1 MAGTIR
7 PKDYQRFS
15 KGVAMHQTTYQ
26 IADRTDSRKLTE
38 FLWKEGQFLLPMV
51 ELITGTEMAVD
62 ALIEVTGRAAI
73 EAVLTLS
80 AQDVAGPKH
89 PGKAAGEITW
99 YGRQQTTIPL
109 SERKLRVEKPR
120 LRRKGSGADKEV
132 PIPAYEAMVAN
143 SRLGQRI
150 LEILMHGISTR
161 NYRKVLPEMAET
173 VAVSKS
179 NLSREFIEASEQT
192 LKELCERRFEGQ
204 DILIVYLDGIQ
215 FGQTH
220 VMVALG
226 VDAQGYKHVL
236 GLREGSSENATVVK
250 DLLTDIVSRGLEAG
264 RRRLF
269 VIDGSKAL
277 RKAIDEVFGA
287 QNLIQRCRNHKIR
300 NVLDYLPQDRQETVR
315 CAMKAAFQLAAD
327 QGIAKLKKLSEWLIQ
342 EYPSA
347 AESLLEGLNEMFT
360 INRLDLPG
368 SLRRCLSST
377 NIIES
382 PNAGIR
388 QKTGRVTRWRDG
400 QMVLRW
406 TASALVTLEKRMRR
420 IMGHQ
425 QLWILEAK
433 LQDQNEEQGVARKV
447 KSA

>member
-1 MAGTIR
+1 
-7 PKDYQRFS
+7 
-15 KGVAMHQTTYQ
+15 MHQTTYQ
-26 IADRTDSRKLTE
+26 IADKTDSRQLTE
-38 FLWKEGQFLLPMV
+38 FLCKEGQFLLPMV
-51 ELITGTEMAVD
+51 QLICGAEMAVD
-62 ALIEVTGRAAI
+62 ELIEITGRAAI

-80 AQDVAGPKH
+80 AQEVAGPKH
-89 PGKAAGEITW
+89 PGKTTGEITW
-99 YGRQQTTIPL
+99 YGRQKTTIPL

-132 PIPAYEAMVAN
+132 AIPAYEALVGN

-173 VAVSKS
+173 IAVSKS
-179 NLSREFIEASEQT
+179 NLSREFIAASEQT
-192 LKELCERRFEGQ
+192 LKDLCERRFEGQ
-204 DILIVYLDGIQ
+204 NILIVYLDGIQ
-215 FGQTH
+215 FGPTH
-220 VMVALG
+220 VIVALG
-226 VDAQGYKHVL
+226 VDAEGYKHVL

-250 DLLTDIVSRGLEAG
+250 DLLTDLVARGLEAG

-277 RKAIDEVFGA
+277 RKAIDEVFGT
-287 QNLIQRCRNHKIR
+287 QNPIQRCRNHKIR

-315 CAMKAAFQLAAD
+315 CAMKAAFQLPAE
-327 QGIAKLKKLSEWLIQ
+327 QGMAKLKKLSEWLLQ

-347 AESLLEGLNEMFT
+347 AESLLEGLAEMFT

-368 SLRRCLSST
+368 SLRRCLAST

-433 LQDQNEEQGVARKV
+433 LQEENQEQGVARKL

>member
-1 MAGTIR
+1 
-7 PKDYQRFS
+7 
-15 KGVAMHQTTYQ
+15 MHQTTYQ
-26 IADRTDSRKLTE
+26 IADKTDSRKLTE
-38 FLWKEGQFLLPMV
+38 FLCQEGQFLLPMV
-51 ELITGTEMAVD
+51 ELITGAEMAVD
-62 ALIEVTGRAAI
+62 ELIEVTGRAAI

-80 AQDVAGPKH
+80 AQEVAGPKH

-99 YGRQQTTIPL
+99 YGRQPTTIPL
-109 SERKLRVEKPR
+109 SERKLRVDKPR
-120 LRRKGSGADKEV
+120 LRRKGSGVDKEV
-132 PIPAYEAMVAN
+132 PIPAYEAILSNA
-143 SRLGQRI
+143 RLGQRI
-150 LEILMHGISTR
+150 LEILLHGVSTR

-192 LKELCERRFEGQ
+192 LQELCERRFEGQ
-204 DILIVYLDGIQ
+204 NILIVYLDGIQ
-215 FGQTH
+215 FGQIH
-220 VMVALG
+220 VIVALG

-250 DLLTDIVSRGLEAG
+250 DLLTDIVARGLEAG

-277 RKAIDEVFGA
+277 RKAIDEVFGDK
-287 QNLIQRCRNHKIR
+287 NPIQRCRNHKIR

-315 CAMKAAFQLAAD
+315 CAMKAAFQLPAD
-327 QGIAKLKKLSEWLIQ
+327 QGIVKLKKLSEWLIQ

-347 AESLLEGLNEMFT
+347 AESLLEGLEEMFT
-360 INRLDLPG
+360 INRLDLPS
-368 SLRRCLSST
+368 SLRRCLAST

-388 QKTGRVTRWRDG
+388 EKTGRVTRWRDG

-406 TASALVTLEKRMRR
+406 TAAALVTLEKRMRR

-425 QLWILEAK
+425 QLWILAAK
-433 LQDQNEEQGVARKV
+433 LQEQNQEQGVARKV

>member
-1 MAGTIR
+1 
-7 PKDYQRFS
+7 
-15 KGVAMHQTTYQ
+15 MHQTTYQ
-26 IADRTDSRKLTE
+26 IADKTDSRKLTE
-38 FLWKEGQFLLPMV
+38 FLCQEGQFLLPMV
-51 ELITGTEMAVD
+51 ELITGAEMAVD
-62 ALIEVTGRAAI
+62 ELIAVTGRAAI

-80 AQDVAGPKH
+80 AQEVAGPKH

-99 YGRQQTTIPL
+99 YGHQPTTIPL
-109 SERKLRVEKPR
+109 SERKVRVEKPR
-120 LRRKGSGADKEV
+120 LRRKGAGTDKEV
-132 PIPAYEAMVAN
+132 TIPAYEAMLGN

-150 LEILMHGISTR
+150 LEILLHGISTR
-161 NYRKVLPEMAET
+161 NYRKVLPQMAET

-179 NLSREFIEASEQT
+179 NLSREFVEASEQT

-220 VMVALG
+220 VIVALG
-226 VDAQGYKHVL
+226 VDAEGYKHVL

-250 DLLTDIVSRGLEAG
+250 DLLTDIVARGLDPG

-277 RKAIDEVFGA
+277 RKAIDEVFGD
-287 QNLIQRCRNHKIR
+287 QNPVQRCRNHKMR

-315 CAMKAAFQLAAD
+315 CAMKAAFQLPAE

-347 AESLLEGLNEMFT
+347 AESLREGLEEMFT

-368 SLRRCLSST
+368 SLRRCLAST

-388 QKTGRVTRWRDG
+388 EKTGRVTRWRDG

-406 TASALVTLEKRMRR
+406 TASALVALEKRMRR
-420 IMGHQ
+420 IMGHH
-425 QLWILEAK
+425 QLWMLEAK
-433 LQDQNEEQGVARKV
+433 LQKQEEEQAVARKV

>member
-1 MAGTIR
+1 M
-7 PKDYQRFS
+7 D
-15 KGVAMHQTTYQ
+15 MTTYQ
-26 IADRTDSRKLTE
+26 IADKADSRKLTE
-38 FLWKEGQFLLPMV
+38 FLCQDGQFLLPMV
-51 ELITGTEMAVD
+51 ELITGAEMAVD
-62 ALIEVTGRAAI
+62 ELIEVTGRAAI

-80 AQDVAGPKH
+80 AREVAGLKH
-89 PGKAAGEITW
+89 PGKAVGEITW

-109 SERKLRVEKPR
+109 SERKLRIAKPR
-120 LRRKGSGADKEV
+120 LRRKGPGTEKEV
-132 PIPAYEAMVAN
+132 PIPAYEAMLAN

-161 NYRKVLPEMAET
+161 NYRKVLPQMAET

-179 NLSREFIEASEQT
+179 NLSREFVEASEQT
-192 LKELCERRFEGQ
+192 LKELCERRFEGK

-220 VMVALG
+220 VIVALG
-226 VDAQGYKHVL
+226 VDTQGYKHVL

-250 DLLTDIVSRGLEAG
+250 DLLTNIVARGLDPA

-277 RKAIDEVFGA
+277 RKAIDEVFGDK
-287 QNLIQRCRNHKIR
+287 NPIQRCRNHKIR

-315 CAMKAAFQLAAD
+315 CAMKAAFQLPAE

-342 EYPSA
+342 EHPSA
-347 AESLLEGLNEMFT
+347 AESLLEGLEEMFT
-360 INRLDLPG
+360 INRLDLP
-368 SLRRCLSST
+368 SQLRRCLAST

-388 QKTGRVTRWRDG
+388 EKTGRVTRWRDG

-433 LQDQNEEQGVARKV
+433 LQDQNQEQGVARKV

>member
-1 MAGTIR
+1 
-7 PKDYQRFS
+7 
-15 KGVAMHQTTYQ
+15 MHQTTYQ
-26 IADRTDSRKLTE
+26 IADKTDSRKLTE
-38 FLWKEGQFLLPMV
+38 FLCQEGQFLLPMV
-51 ELITGTEMAVD
+51 ELITGAEMAVD
-62 ALIEVTGRAAI
+62 ELIEVTGRAAI

-89 PGKAAGEITW
+89 PGKAAGTITW

-109 SERKLRVEKPR
+109 SERKLRVDKPR
-120 LRRKGSGADKEV
+120 LRRKGPGADKEV
-132 PIPAYEAMVAN
+132 PIPAYEAMLGN

-161 NYRKVLPEMAET
+161 NYRKVLPAMAET

-179 NLSREFIEASEQT
+179 NLSREFIEASEQA

-204 DILIVYLDGIQ
+204 NILIVYLDGIQ

-220 VMVALG
+220 VIVALG
-226 VDAQGYKHVL
+226 VDAEGYKQVL

-250 DLLTDIVSRGLEAG
+250 DLLTDIVARGLEAG

-277 RKAIDEVFGA
+277 RKAINEVFGDK
-287 QNLIQRCRNHKIR
+287 NPIQRCRNHKIR

-315 CAMKAAFQLAAD
+315 CAMKAAFQLPAEP
-327 QGIAKLKKLSEWLIQ
+327 GIAKLKKLSEWLIQ

-347 AESLLEGLNEMFT
+347 AESLLEGLEEMFT

-368 SLRRCLSST
+368 SLRRCLAST

-406 TASALVTLEKRMRR
+406 TAAALVTLEKRMRR

-425 QLWILEAK
+425 QLWMLEAK
-433 LQDQNEEQGVARKV
+433 LQNQEEEQMVARKV

>member
-1 MAGTIR
+1 M
-7 PKDYQRFS
+7 D
-15 KGVAMHQTTYQ
+15 QTTYQ
-26 IADRTDSRKLTE
+26 IADKTDSRKLTE
-38 FLWKEGQFLLPMV
+38 FLSQDGQFLLPMV
-51 ELITGTEMAVD
+51 ELITGAEMAVD
-62 ALIEVTGRAAI
+62 ELITVAGRAAI

-80 AQDVAGPKH
+80 AQEVAGPKH
-89 PGKAAGEITW
+89 AGKAAGEITW
-99 YGRQQTTIPL
+99 YGRQRTTIPL

-120 LRRKGSGADKEV
+120 LRRKGQGPDKEV
-132 PIPAYEAMVAN
+132 AIPAYEAMLAN

-150 LEILMHGISTR
+150 LEILLRGVSTR
-161 NYRKVLPEMAET
+161 NYRKVLPQMAET

-179 NLSREFIEASEQT
+179 NLSREFIEASAQT
-192 LKELCERRFEGQ
+192 LKELCERRFEGK

-220 VMVALG
+220 VIVALG
-226 VDAQGYKHVL
+226 VDRQGYKHVL

-250 DLLTDIVSRGLEAG
+250 DLLTDLVARGLDPA

-277 RKAIDEVFGA
+277 RKAIDEVFGEK
-287 QNLIQRCRNHKIR
+287 NPIQRCRNHKIR
-300 NVLDYLPQDRQETVR
+300 NVLDYLPQDRQDTVR
-315 CAMKAAFQLAAD
+315 CAMKAAFQLPAE
-327 QGIAKLKKLSEWLIQ
+327 QGMAKLKKLSEWLAQ

-347 AESLLEGLNEMFT
+347 AESLLEGLTEMFT
-360 INRLDLPG
+360 INRLDLP
-368 SLRRCLSST
+368 SPLRRCLAST

-388 QKTGRVTRWRDG
+388 EKTGRVTRWQDG

-406 TASALVTLEKRMRR
+406 TASALMMLEKRMRR

-425 QLWILEAK
+425 QLWMLEAK
-433 LQDQNEEQGVARKV
+433 LQDHNQQQDVAKKV

>member
-1 MAGTIR
+1 MN
-7 PKDYQRFS
+7 K
-15 KGVAMHQTTYQ
+15 TTYQ
-26 IADRTDSRKLTE
+26 IAAKADSRKLTE
-38 FLWKEGQFLLPMV
+38 FLCQEGQFLLPMV
-51 ELITGTEMAVD
+51 ELITGAERAVD
-62 ALIEVTGRAAI
+62 ELIEVTGRAAI

-99 YGRQQTTIPL
+99 YGRQKTTIPL

-132 PIPAYEAMVAN
+132 VIPAYEAMVAN

-179 NLSREFIEASEQT
+179 NLSREFMEASAQT
-192 LKELCERRFEGQ
+192 LKDLCERRFEGQ
-204 DILIVYLDGIQ
+204 NILIVYLDGIQ

-220 VMVALG
+220 VIVALG
-226 VDAQGYKHVL
+226 VDTEGYKHVL
-236 GLREGSSENATVVK
+236 GLREGASENATVVK
-250 DLLTDIVSRGLEAG
+250 DLLADLVARGLEVG
-264 RRRLF
+264 RQRLF

-277 RKAIDEVFGA
+277 RKAIDEVFGDK
-287 QNLIQRCRNHKIR
+287 NPIQRCRNHKIR

-315 CAMKAAFQLAAD
+315 CAMKAAFQLPAEP
-327 QGIAKLKKLSEWLIQ
+327 GMAKLKKLSEWLIQ

-347 AESLLEGLNEMFT
+347 AESLLEGLDEMFT
-360 INRLDLPG
+360 INRLDLPR
-368 SLRRCLSST
+368 SLRRCLAST

-406 TASALVTLEKRMRR
+406 TASALVSLEKRMRR

-433 LQDQNEEQGVARKV
+433 LQNQNEEQGVARKV